1 MCVINSR
8 VSTYRFLII
17 SVFRTFC
24 VARFAVLIVSRENYR
39 FPCILGETI
48 SLEQR
53 YFFVLGNNK
62 IRCKVQHLFD
72 LVATL
77 KLKKY

>member
-1 MCVINSR
+1 MCVVNSR

-62 IRCKVQHLFD
+62 IMQHLFD

>member
-62 IRCKVQHLFD
+62 IMQHLFD